1 MKESKWNTNIMK
13 IVNNT
18 KMIYVYTQTTGETM
32 LK

>member
-18 KMIYVYTQTTGETM
+18 KMNDVSTQITEETM